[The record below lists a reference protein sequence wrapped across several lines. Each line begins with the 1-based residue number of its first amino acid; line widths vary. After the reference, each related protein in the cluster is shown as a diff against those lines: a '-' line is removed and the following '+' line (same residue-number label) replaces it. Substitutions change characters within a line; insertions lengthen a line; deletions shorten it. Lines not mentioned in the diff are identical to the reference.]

1 MLSSAAAKYASAL
14 ADVAFEQGVSERV
27 GEELAGFLELV
38 SGHQELQDSLANPAL
53 PLDVK
58 QNIVRGVADK
68 AGYHRSVLNFLLVL
82 LERSRIQQLAKILD
96 AYAWVLDDRAGI
108 VRIDVLSA
116 YPLGAVM
123 KKRLEETMVQVTR
136 KQVKLEYQIDASLI
150 AGVKLQVGSTVF
162 DGTIQTELD
171 QLRRQLEV

>member
-1 MLSSAAAKYASAL
+1 MLSSAATKYASAL
-14 ADVAFEQGVSERV
+14 AEVAFEQGVSERV
-27 GEELAGFLELV
+27 SEELAEFLEL
-38 SGHQELQDSLANPAL
+38 GTAHQELQETLANPTL

-82 LERSRIQQLAKILD
+82 LERNRVQQLAEILD

-108 VRIDVLSA
+108 VRVDVLSA
-116 YPLGAVM
+116 YPLGRAM
-123 KKRLEETMVQVTR
+123 KKRLEETMIQVTR
-136 KQVKLEYQIDASLI
+136 KQVKLEYRTDASLI
-150 AGVKLQVGSTVF
+150 AGLKLQVGSKVF